1 MSIAMQISSSG
12 DGFMGFEDRQYNREQ
27 DYGNSYSPSSYGTRS
42 IVVTIILINVAVF
55 VIYAFTPL
63 VDGGGT
69 HFFSKFLGIQSDQ
82 PWFIWTYLTYGF
94 AHASFGTE
102 IGFWHIFGNMLAL
115 FFLGRPVEE
124 RLGRD
129 EFLKFY
135 LISIVVAG
143 LGFTLVHLIFGIP
156 FSFIVGASGAV
167 SAVVA
172 LFIFMY
178 PREKIL
184 LMGVIPMPAWGLG
197 VLLLLSNL
205 YSAFKPDSHIAWE
218 AHAFGAA
225 FGVAYYLQRWNF
237 SRLDL
242 SGFAR
247 LFKSRPKLKVHQ
259 PGGVDEKLQT
269 QADSILEKISLEGEE
284 SLTSKERRI
293 LNKYSAQIRKN
304 RD

>member
-1 MSIAMQISSSG
+1 
-12 DGFMGFEDRQYNREQ
+12 MGFEDRQYYREQ
-27 DYGNSYSPSSYGTRS
+27 DFGSSFSPSSFGAKS
-42 IVVTIILINVAVF
+42 IVTTIIIINLIVF
-55 VIYAFTPL
+55 AIDAFSPL
-63 VDGGGT
+63 VEGGGGT
-69 HFFSKFLGIQSDQ
+69 HFFSQFLGIHYDQ
-82 PWFIWTYLTYGF
+82 PWFIWTYLTHGF
-94 AHASFGTE
+94 AHASFDTE
-102 IGFWHIFGNMLAL
+102 IGFWHIFGNMLTL
-115 FFLGRPVEE
+115 FFLGRPVEQ

-143 LGFTLVHLIFGIP
+143 LGFTLVHLALGSP
-156 FSFIVGASGAV
+156 FSFIVGASGGV

-178 PREKIL
+178 PREKIF
-184 LMGVIPMPAWGLG
+184 LMGIVPMPAWLLG

-205 YSAFKPDSHIAWE
+205 FSAFKPESHIAWE
-218 AHAFGAA
+218 AHLFGAL
-225 FGVAYYLQRWNF
+225 FGVVYFLQKWNF
-237 SRLDL
+237 QRLDF
-242 SGFAR
+242 GGVTKM
-247 LFKSRPKLKVHQ
+247 FKSRPKLKVHH
-259 PGGVDEKLQT
+259 PNGGVDEKLKA